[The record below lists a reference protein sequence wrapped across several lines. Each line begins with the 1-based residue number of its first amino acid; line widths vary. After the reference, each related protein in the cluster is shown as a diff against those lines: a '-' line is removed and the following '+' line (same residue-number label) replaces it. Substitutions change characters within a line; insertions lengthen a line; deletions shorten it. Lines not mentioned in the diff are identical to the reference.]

1 MSSNI
6 ELSPYNK
13 RIMDVITL
21 MLENWFENNPD
32 KKEFEIYI
40 KNLNLNVQISTYK
53 NDDQLKFSRDIITFK
68 V

>member
-13 RIMDVITL
+13 RIMNTVIL

-32 KKEFEIYI
+32 KNKFEIYI
-40 KNLNLNVQISTYK
+40 KNLDLNVEISTYK
-53 NDDQLKFSRDIITFK
+53 NDGQLKFNDDIITFK
-68 V
+68 A

>member
-13 RIMDVITL
+13 RIMNTVIL

-32 KKEFEIYI
+32 KNKFEIYI
-40 KNLNLNVQISTYK
+40 KNLDLNVEINTYK
-53 NDDQLKFSRDIITFK
+53 NDGQLKFNDDIITFK
-68 V
+68 A

>member
-13 RIMDVITL
+13 RIMNTIIL

-32 KKEFEIYI
+32 KNKFEIYI
-40 KNLNLNVQISTYK
+40 KNLDLNVEISTYA
-53 NDDQLKFSRDIITFK
+53 NDSQLKFNSDIITFK
-68 V
+68 A

>member
-13 RIMDVITL
+13 RVMNTIIL

-32 KKEFEIYI
+32 KNKFEIYI
-40 KNLNLNVQISTYK
+40 KNLNLNIEINTYK
-53 NDDQLKFSRDIITFK
+53 NDNQLKFNDDIITFK
-68 V
+68 A